1 MPAEDVPAWDGDP
14 SSFEAFATSCRWFEC
29 SLKETERKLAAP
41 RIWQKLQ
48 GAAKSV
54 VRHLDPKDFSSDT
67 GLEKLLRVLR
77 DSPLQKLPIPDSF
90 SRLEKWTGLKRAHG
104 EAIPQLLVRE
114 EELFTELQQA
124 LQRARHERARHEV
137 KSMGVGASERDPPMS
152 PTRSPNVTRAGLSS
166 VREDDSFEA
175 EDEKVVETSQ
185 GENAGFFEHELR
197 GYRLLKAAKLTQAER
212 QHVLTLTKNS
222 THFTQIRQALRSLFS
237 DGADQADDP
246 GRMPRRSVWYAAD
259 EGEDWGLE
267 DDWWSEDPSWWSED
281 IFWNDWSPSWSPTSW
296 DDGGSYEDY
305 IQENDY
311 YPEEPEEKTN
321 EELENE
327 QRVEEAFALATE
339 ANKTLAE
346 ARQAVARVRAA
357 RGYFDPTGTKGHPG
371 SLGGGKGKRKGPAS
385 GKGKGVG
392 GGFGPCFICGQPGHG
407 YLKCPDR
414 WSKGGKKGASPSSS
428 RSSSFGGRGKG
439 KGKGGSKGK
448 KGKTFFAEA
457 EWVPEVYVMSLFDQT
472 DLESLGTSKVVL
484 ESGATESVAGIR
496 AMAKVLDS
504 HLFTYEVN
512 ISERPRFKFGNGE
525 SQRAASKV
533 WLHTPALGWLSFY
546 LLDGGAEMTPLL
558 LGARDMRKRRAVI
571 SYHGDYMVHRGHNG
585 AWFANELITAP
596 GGHLTLSL
604 ATHRLPLR
612 LLLEHL
618 DGPPFNN
625 PGGYG
630 GDDEN
635 ADGGDDGRP
644 RPPNHPPPGRTPP
657 EGGRSTTDLAILKVK
672 IVRRRESEKTL
683 LPVC

>member
-54 VRHLDPKDFSSDT
+54 VCHLDPKDFSSDT

-166 VREDDSFEA
+166 VREDDDFPA

-246 GRMPRRSVWYAAD
+246 GRLPRRSVWYAAD
-259 EGEDWGLE
+259 EGEDWGME

-311 YPEEPEEKTN
+311 YPEEPEEKTT

-392 GGFGPCFICGQPGHG
+392 GGFGPCFICGQSGHG

-414 WSKGGKKGASPSSS
+414 WSKGGKKGASPSAS
-428 RSSSFGGRGKG
+428 RSSSF
-439 KGKGGSKGK
+439 
-448 KGKTFFAEA
+448 
-457 EWVPEVYVMSLFDQT
+457 
-472 DLESLGTSKVVL
+472 
-484 ESGATESVAGIR
+484 
-496 AMAKVLDS
+496 
-504 HLFTYEVN
+504 
-512 ISERPRFKFGNGE
+512 ERPTKLLAYLF
-525 SQRAASKV
+525 SQGV
-533 WLHTPALGWLSFY
+533 
-546 LLDGGAEMTPLL
+546 
-558 LGARDMRKRRAVI
+558 
-571 SYHGDYMVHRGHNG
+571 
-585 AWFANELITAP
+585 
-596 GGHLTLSL
+596 TL
-604 ATHRLPLR
+604 
-612 LLLEHL
+612 
-618 DGPPFNN
+618 N
-625 PGGYG
+625 YV
-630 GDDEN
+630 
-635 ADGGDDGRP
+635 
-644 RPPNHPPPGRTPP
+644 
-657 EGGRSTTDLAILKVK
+657 EGFV
-672 IVRRRESEKTL
+672 
-683 LPVC
+683 